1 MTTAMQKAFG
11 AIKTDNRFKTRRESS
26 APVARNEEKSMKK
39 PQRQNYGSQTSAPKT
54 GRSSHL
60 HAAGI
65 PTFRDLFEDGVDHI
79 NVWNNGKT
87 DLGRMLSIEFEREI
101 DVKPWGRFS
110 SIFAMWAYLTSKNH
124 PKSLMMMDDFS
135 LRTWL
140 KKRRITEMEV
150 EYPGLNYACAYVLG
164 NVIKADPAL
173 AKALIN
179 TNDAVFSSYIRMRDQ
194 TVMHPNAVWWIPCIR
209 LIRAQLQAGQE
220 IDLSPVLPEG
230 MTHDDVFKPVNS
242 LAKLGQVVRE
252 KPKREPGL
260 PGVYFSQQELS
271 DPQGTL
277 AFVFD
282 FDTKQE
288 RSSFME
294 SVAKKT
300 ADDIRDFYQPFQGS
314 VQEYCQ
320 GAKNPLV
327 MKTSSNF
334 ALVSLATSYI
344 PNPFDEKDQEFDLA
358 CGEGASEDE
367 LIETVFKE
375 AGVADAVPKS
385 AVRIHV
391 FRDKNK
397 ADAAAEVQTQGAA
410 EVQTQEAVQE
420 PTQADLDPLAD
431 STSSAEMSH

>member
-11 AIKTDNRFKTRRESS
+11 AIKTDNRLKTRRESS
-26 APVARNEEKSMKK
+26 APVARNEEKPMKK

-87 DLGRMLSIEFEREI
+87 DLGRMLSIEFERVIE
-101 DVKPWGRFS
+101 VKPWGRFS

-150 EYPGLNYACAYVLG
+150 EYPGLNYACACVLAD
-164 NVIKADPAL
+164 VIKADSAL

-230 MTHDDVFKPVNS
+230 MSHDDVFKPVNS

-277 AFVFD
+277 TFVFD
-282 FDTKQE
+282 FDTKHE
-288 RSSFME
+288 RSAFME
-294 SVAKKT
+294 GVTKKT
-300 ADDIRDFYQPFQGS
+300 ADDVRDFYQPFQGS
-314 VQEYCQ
+314 VAEYCQ
-320 GAKNPLV
+320 SAKNPLV
-327 MKTSSNF
+327 MKTASDF
-334 ALVSLATSYI
+334 TLISLATSYI
-344 PNPFDEKDQEFDLA
+344 PNPFDEKDQEFELT
-358 CGEGASEDE
+358 CGEGAGEDE

-375 AGVADAVPKS
+375 AGVGDSVPKS
-385 AVRIHV
+385 AVRVHV

-397 ADAAAEVQTQGAA
+397 ADDAATEAQTQDAAE
-410 EVQTQEAVQE
+410 ES
-420 PTQADLDPLAD
+420 TQAALEPLTD
-431 STSSAEMSH
+431 STSLAEMSH